1 MNSAFVAMVGRP
13 SSGKSTL
20 LNRLCGHKVSIVSS
34 VPQTTRNKIRGVC
47 HRAAGQL
54 VFIDTPGFHLSERK
68 FNRYLTDLI
77 LSAAREVDIVLYLID
92 LSRRPGEEERRLMD
106 LLAPFKGQLM
116 VALSKSDIQ
125 PTFEREIRKTLDASR
140 FDRPVSVCSGLTGDG
155 CEDLVERLLHDA
167 PEGEAFY
174 PEDLYTDQEPEFR
187 IAEIIREKAI
197 SQVRQ
202 EIPHS
207 IFVDI
212 ADAELQD
219 DTLWV
224 RGFLC
229 VERESQKGI
238 LVGKKGSR
246 IKQIRVEAEREL
258 ADLFPY
264 RVKLDL
270 RVKAVPNWRRDNRL
284 IKKLIR

>member
-1 MNSAFVAMVGRP
+1 MKSAFVALVGRP

-20 LNRLCGHKVSIVSS
+20 LNQFCGHKVAIVSP
-34 VPQTTRNKIRGVC
+34 VPQTTRNKIRGIC
-47 HRAAGQL
+47 HREGGQL
-54 VFIDTPGFHLSERK
+54 VFIDTPGFHISERK
-68 FNRYLTDLI
+68 FNRHLTNLI
-77 LSAAREVDIVLYLID
+77 LSAVREVDLILYLID
-92 LSRRPGEEERRLMD
+92 RSRLPAQEELGLMD
-106 LLAPFKGQLM
+106 LLAPFKGQLL
-116 VALSKSDIQ
+116 VALNKSDIQ
-125 PTFEREIRKTLDASR
+125 PTFEREIRDALDVSR
-140 FDRPVSVCSGLTGDG
+140 FDRPVSVCSGLTGEG
-155 CEDLVERLLHDA
+155 CDELLERLLQAA

-174 PEDLYTDQEPEFR
+174 PDDLYTDQEPEFR

-207 IFVDI
+207 VFVDI
-212 ADAELQD
+212 ADAELED
-219 DTLWV
+219 DVLWV

-238 LVGKKGSR
+238 MVGKKGSR
-246 IKQIRVEAEREL
+246 IKQIRMEAEKEL
-258 ADLFPY
+258 AGMFPY

-270 RVKAVPNWRRDNRL
+270 RVKAVPKWRRDSRL